1 MATAPKIDVS
11 TLETKLFINGEFVA
25 AKSGRTYQTFNP
37 VTEEVIT
44 SVSEAGEEDV
54 DAAVQAAHE
63 AFYKGAWGKTTAY
76 QRSRYLNKLADLLE
90 RDQAFMAALETL
102 DNGKPYMHSF
112 HADLALTIHCFRYFA
127 GFADK
132 IEGKTYEL
140 GGPAVPQKGAVI
152 GYTRHEPV
160 GVVGQIIPWNFPLLM
175 AAWKLGPALAAGCAV
190 VLKLAEQTPLT
201 GLALA
206 KLIKEAGFPN
216 GAVNVL
222 AGWGDKTTDG
232 KTGPGVALVA
242 HPKVDKVAFTGS
254 TAVGRHIMKAA
265 ADTFKRV
272 TLELGGKSPNIVFPD
287 ADLDKAVEGAHNG
300 LFFNQGQCCCA
311 GSRVLVHADIYDE
324 FVRRSAELAK
334 ARKVGNPYE
343 ADVQQGP
350 QVSKEQFDI
359 VMGYIESGKKDGAK
373 IVAGGDRSGDK
384 GYFVQPTVF
393 ADVSSDMKIW
403 KEEIF
408 GPVMCVKKF
417 STLDEVVDMANDTIY
432 GLAAAVWTK
441 DIGTAQAIIQRV
453 RAGTIW
459 VNCYNVFDNAA
470 PFGGFKASGLGR
482 EGGEYSLRNYL
493 EVKQVTM
500 VVESKYQ

>member
-1 MATAPKIDVS
+1 
-11 TLETKLFINGEFVA
+11 
-25 AKSGRTYQTFNP
+25 
-37 VTEEVIT
+37 
-44 SVSEAGEEDV
+44 
-54 DAAVQAAHE
+54 
-63 AFYKGAWGKTTAY
+63 
-76 QRSRYLNKLADLLE
+76 
-90 RDQAFMAALETL
+90 
-102 DNGKPYMHSF
+102 
-112 HADLALTIHCFRYFA
+112 
-127 GFADK
+127 
-132 IEGKTYEL
+132 
-140 GGPAVPQKGAVI
+140 
-152 GYTRHEPV
+152 
-160 GVVGQIIPWNFPLLM
+160 
-175 AAWKLGPALAAGCAV
+175 
-190 VLKLAEQTPLT
+190 LAEQTPLT

-206 KLIKEAGFPN
+206 RLIKEAGFPA
-216 GAVNVL
+216 GTVNVL

-242 HPKVDKVAFTGS
+242 HPLIDKIAFTGS

-272 TLELGGKSPNIVFPD
+272 TLELGGKSPNIIFPD
-287 ADLDKAVEGAHNG
+287 ADIDAAVAGAHNG
-300 LFFNQGQCCCA
+300 LFFNMGQCCCA

-359 VMGYIESGKKDGAK
+359 VMGYIESGKKEGAK
-373 IVAGGDRSGDK
+373 VVAGGAREGEK

-393 ADVSSDMKIW
+393 ADVSGDMKIW

-417 STLDEVVDMANDTIY
+417 STLDEVVEMANDTIY

-500 VVESKYQ
+500 MCDSKY